1 MYLAIIVY
9 LLCLLACALC
19 TWLLARSYF
28 RVPNR
33 LLFWSAACF
42 AMLGVNNL
50 VVAAN
55 IAIAPERDYSI
66 LANFATL
73 IALSFLLYGFIWED
87 E

>member
-1 MYLAIIVY
+1 
-9 LLCLLACALC
+9 
-19 TWLLARSYF
+19 
-28 RVPNR
+28 
-33 LLFWSAACF
+33 
-42 AMLGVNNL
+42 MLGVNNL

-55 IAIAPERDYSI
+55 IAIAPERDFSV